1 MRHGYGTYYYS
12 NKSKY
17 RGYWENNQKHGNGK
31 PSPMQ
36 DKYNTSMEITTRDP
50 WRITIDKEMTAYT
63 DGSPERKSLHNFR
76 MMRQ

>member
-31 PSPMQ
+31 SFPIQERYS
-36 DKYNTSMEITTRDP
+36 TSTEIPTRDP
-50 WRITIDKEMTAYT
+50 WPTTTAREAT
-63 DGSPERKSLHNFR
+63 ASTAGSRERRCLANFR